1 MLQKILAKAFGTENQ
16 RLLKRL
22 QPRVVEINAREPEIQ
37 ALSDDQLRAKTD
49 EFRTRVERG
58 EGLDDLLVESFAV
71 VREAG
76 WRTLQMRHFDVQL
89 IGGMVLHRGTI
100 AEMKTGEGKTLVAT
114 LAAYLNALGGDGV
127 HVVTVNDYLARRDS
141 EWMGRIYRS
150 LGMTVGVI
158 QHDMQ
163 DQERQAAY
171 ACDITYGTNNEF
183 GFDYLR
189 DNMKFEMAR
198 FVQRGHHFAIVDEVD
213 SILIDEARTPLIIS
227 GPAEQSTELYYEVD
241 RAIPHLKQGAVTQ
254 GNVPAEKREELES
267 TGDFLKDEKHK
278 TVSLTE
284 TGMAKAEKLLR
295 PVFKDGGTVTAG
307 NSAGINDG
315 AAAVVVM
322 SRERAE
328 AEGLTPRLRW
338 VGRGVSGVDPSVMG
352 IGPVPSTRK
361 VLEKTGMAISDLD
374 LVELN
379 EAFAAQALYVLR
391 ELEMDWERTNV
402 NGSGISLGHPVG
414 ATGAI
419 MTVKLMEELT
429 RTDGQFGLVTMCVGG
444 GQGVSTIFE
453 RLN

>member
-1 MLQKILAKAFGTENQ
+1 MQDVVIVSGARTPVGRFGGAFKDLPASDLGAVAIKA
-16 RLLKRL
+16 
-22 QPRVVEINAREPEIQ
+22 A
-37 ALSDDQLRAKTD
+37 
-49 EFRTRVERG
+49 VER
-58 EGLDDLLVESFAV
+58 
-71 VREAG
+71 AG
-76 WRTLQMRHFDVQL
+76 ISPED
-89 IGGMVLHRGTI
+89 
-100 AEMKTGEGKTLVAT
+100 
-114 LAAYLNALGGDGV
+114 
-127 HVVTVNDYLARRDS
+127 
-141 EWMGRIYRS
+141 
-150 LGMTVGVI
+150 
-158 QHDMQ
+158 
-163 DQERQAAY
+163 
-171 ACDITYGTNNEF
+171 
-183 GFDYLR
+183 
-189 DNMKFEMAR
+189 
-198 FVQRGHHFAIVDEVD
+198 VDEVIMGNVLQADETGYTARRAMLKAGLPDHIPAMTVNRACSSGLEAINLAVQAIATGESEVVVAGGAD
-213 SILIDEARTPLIIS
+213 SMSRVPYLMKGVRFEGPRMGDYSVTDGLTLGLTCPIYDYHMGVTAENVATRFEVSREAQDEMAVDSHQRAVHAQ
-227 GPAEQSTELYYEVD
+227 AEGYFDTQIAAVSVPQRRGD
-241 RAIPHLKQGAVTQ
+241 PVAVTQ
-254 GNVPAEKREELES
+254 DEHPRADTTLE
-267 TGDFLKDEKHK
+267 GL
-278 TVSLTE
+278 
-284 TGMAKAEKLLR
+284 AKLR
-295 PVFKDGGTVTAG
+295 PVFKEGGTVTAG

-361 VLEKTGMAISDLD
+361 VLQKTGMAIADMD

-379 EAFAAQALYVLR
+379 EAFAAQALYVIR

>member
-1 MLQKILAKAFGTENQ
+1 MQDVVIVSGARTPVGRFGGAFKDLLASDLGAVAIKA
-16 RLLKRL
+16 
-22 QPRVVEINAREPEIQ
+22 A
-37 ALSDDQLRAKTD
+37 
-49 EFRTRVERG
+49 VER
-58 EGLDDLLVESFAV
+58 
-71 VREAG
+71 AG
-76 WRTLQMRHFDVQL
+76 ISPED
-89 IGGMVLHRGTI
+89 
-100 AEMKTGEGKTLVAT
+100 
-114 LAAYLNALGGDGV
+114 
-127 HVVTVNDYLARRDS
+127 
-141 EWMGRIYRS
+141 
-150 LGMTVGVI
+150 
-158 QHDMQ
+158 
-163 DQERQAAY
+163 
-171 ACDITYGTNNEF
+171 
-183 GFDYLR
+183 
-189 DNMKFEMAR
+189 
-198 FVQRGHHFAIVDEVD
+198 VDEV
-213 SILIDEARTPLIIS
+213 IM
-227 GPAEQSTELYYEVD
+227 
-241 RAIPHLKQGAVTQ
+241 
-254 GNVPAEKREELES
+254 GNVLQA
-267 TGDFLKDEKHK
+267 D
-278 TVSLTE
+278 E
-284 TGMAKAEKLLR
+284 TGYTARRAMLKAGLPDHIPAMTVNRACSSGLEAINLAVQAIATGESEVVVAGGADSMSRVPYLMRGVRFEGPRMGDYSVTDGLTLGLTCPIYDYHMGVTAENVATRFEVSREAQDEMAVDSHQRAVHAQSEGYFDTQIAPVSVPQRRGDPVAVAQDEHPRADTTLEGLAKLR

-361 VLEKTGMAISDLD
+361 VLEKTGMAIADLD

-379 EAFAAQALYVLR
+379 EAFAAQALYVIR

-419 MTVKLMEELT
+419 MTVKLMEELA

>member
-1 MLQKILAKAFGTENQ
+1 MQDVVIVSGARTPVGRFGGAFKDLPASDLGAVAIKA
-16 RLLKRL
+16 
-22 QPRVVEINAREPEIQ
+22 A
-37 ALSDDQLRAKTD
+37 
-49 EFRTRVERG
+49 VER
-58 EGLDDLLVESFAV
+58 
-71 VREAG
+71 AG
-76 WRTLQMRHFDVQL
+76 ISPED
-89 IGGMVLHRGTI
+89 
-100 AEMKTGEGKTLVAT
+100 
-114 LAAYLNALGGDGV
+114 
-127 HVVTVNDYLARRDS
+127 
-141 EWMGRIYRS
+141 
-150 LGMTVGVI
+150 
-158 QHDMQ
+158 
-163 DQERQAAY
+163 
-171 ACDITYGTNNEF
+171 
-183 GFDYLR
+183 
-189 DNMKFEMAR
+189 
-198 FVQRGHHFAIVDEVD
+198 VDEVIMGNVLQADETGYTARRAMLKAGLPDHIPAMTVNRACSSGLEAINLAVQAIATGESEVVVAGGAD
-213 SILIDEARTPLIIS
+213 SMSRVPYLMKGVRFEGPRMGDYSVTDGLTLGLTCPIYDYHMGVTAENVATRFEVSREAQDEMAVDSHQRAVHAQ
-227 GPAEQSTELYYEVD
+227 AEGYFD
-241 RAIPHLKQGAVTQ
+241 KQIAAVSVPQRRGDPVAVTQ
-254 GNVPAEKREELES
+254 DEHPRADTTLE
-267 TGDFLKDEKHK
+267 GL
-278 TVSLTE
+278 
-284 TGMAKAEKLLR
+284 AKLR
-295 PVFKDGGTVTAG
+295 PVFKEGGTVTAG

-361 VLEKTGMAISDLD
+361 VLQKTGMAIADMD

-379 EAFAAQALYVLR
+379 EAFAAQALYVIR

>member
-1 MLQKILAKAFGTENQ
+1 MQDVVIVSGARTPVGRFGGAFKDLPASDLGAVAIKA
-16 RLLKRL
+16 
-22 QPRVVEINAREPEIQ
+22 A
-37 ALSDDQLRAKTD
+37 
-49 EFRTRVERG
+49 VER
-58 EGLDDLLVESFAV
+58 
-71 VREAG
+71 AG
-76 WRTLQMRHFDVQL
+76 ISPED
-89 IGGMVLHRGTI
+89 
-100 AEMKTGEGKTLVAT
+100 
-114 LAAYLNALGGDGV
+114 
-127 HVVTVNDYLARRDS
+127 
-141 EWMGRIYRS
+141 
-150 LGMTVGVI
+150 
-158 QHDMQ
+158 
-163 DQERQAAY
+163 
-171 ACDITYGTNNEF
+171 
-183 GFDYLR
+183 
-189 DNMKFEMAR
+189 
-198 FVQRGHHFAIVDEVD
+198 VDEVIMGNVLQADETGYTARRAMLKAGLPDHIPAMTVNRACSSGLEAINLAVQAIATGESEVVVAGGAD
-213 SILIDEARTPLIIS
+213 SMSRVPYLMKGVRFEGPRMGDYSVTDGLTLGLTCPIYDYHMGVTAENVATRFEVSREAQDEMAVDSHQRAVHAQ
-227 GPAEQSTELYYEVD
+227 AEGYFNTQIAAVSVPQRRGD
-241 RAIPHLKQGAVTQ
+241 PVAVTQ
-254 GNVPAEKREELES
+254 DEHPRADTTLE
-267 TGDFLKDEKHK
+267 GL
-278 TVSLTE
+278 
-284 TGMAKAEKLLR
+284 AKLR
-295 PVFKDGGTVTAG
+295 PVFKEGGTVTAG

-361 VLEKTGMAISDLD
+361 VLQKTGMAIADMD

-379 EAFAAQALYVLR
+379 EAFAAQALYVIR

>member
-1 MLQKILAKAFGTENQ
+1 MQDVVIVSGARTPVGRFGGAFKDLLASDLGAVAIKA
-16 RLLKRL
+16 
-22 QPRVVEINAREPEIQ
+22 A
-37 ALSDDQLRAKTD
+37 
-49 EFRTRVERG
+49 VER
-58 EGLDDLLVESFAV
+58 
-71 VREAG
+71 AG
-76 WRTLQMRHFDVQL
+76 ISPED
-89 IGGMVLHRGTI
+89 
-100 AEMKTGEGKTLVAT
+100 
-114 LAAYLNALGGDGV
+114 
-127 HVVTVNDYLARRDS
+127 
-141 EWMGRIYRS
+141 
-150 LGMTVGVI
+150 
-158 QHDMQ
+158 
-163 DQERQAAY
+163 
-171 ACDITYGTNNEF
+171 
-183 GFDYLR
+183 
-189 DNMKFEMAR
+189 
-198 FVQRGHHFAIVDEVD
+198 VDEV
-213 SILIDEARTPLIIS
+213 IM
-227 GPAEQSTELYYEVD
+227 
-241 RAIPHLKQGAVTQ
+241 
-254 GNVPAEKREELES
+254 GNVLQA
-267 TGDFLKDEKHK
+267 D
-278 TVSLTE
+278 E
-284 TGMAKAEKLLR
+284 TGYTARRAMLKAGLPDHIPAMTVNRACSSGLEAINLAVQAIATGESEVVVAGGADSMSRVPYLMRGVRFEGPRMGDYSVTDGLTLGLTCPIYDYHMGVTAENVATRFEVSREAQDEMAVDSHQRAVHAQAEGYFDTQIAPVSVPQRRGDPVAVAQDEHPRADTTLEGLAKLR

-361 VLEKTGMAISDLD
+361 VLEKTGMAITDLD

-379 EAFAAQALYVLR
+379 EAFAAQALYVIR

-419 MTVKLMEELT
+419 MTVKLMEELA